1 MGYVEGEKLGD
12 EPQEPRAAGVFVR
25 AGSSLHAGLRRR
37 QGGNTEGGG
46 IPSGP
51 TPTRRRGGR
60 GCRRR
65 DHGAAP
71 FPRRVP
77 GRPDRAARLAV
88 VPLAAARWRDVE
100 VFLRRLA
107 ARSAVVERV
116 WWWKVVAGLVE
127 RGGRAAAA
135 PPRGIPGGEVHDGAG
150 DARVERRA
158 GVGRGRG
165 GGDRERRVEEQRR
178 HLGVLVL
185 PHRQRVDD
193 ARDDDVAPLPR
204 DVRSGGGISENTRE
218 RTRVP
223 GARRVQSL
231 ALGRERALSVR
242 GRRPG
247 LGV

>member
-1 MGYVEGEKLGD
+1 M
-12 EPQEPRAAGVFVR
+12 
-25 AGSSLHAGLRRR
+25 
-37 QGGNTEGGG
+37 
-46 IPSGP
+46 
-51 TPTRRRGGR
+51 
-60 GCRRR
+60 
-65 DHGAAP
+65 
-71 FPRRVP
+71 
-77 GRPDRAARLAV
+77 
-88 VPLAAARWRDVE
+88 AAARWRDVE
-100 VFLRRLA
+100 VFLGRLA

-127 RGGRAAAA
+127 RRGRAAAA
-135 PPRGIPGGEVHDGAG
+135 PARGIPRGEVHDGAG
-150 DARVERRA
+150 DACVERCA

-193 ARDDDVAPLPR
+193 ARDDDVTPLPR

-247 LGV
+247 LGVREEVLLGGAVAAAAFGPVRRGYRLRRASHADRTHPRGAVDAQVPVAALRVKAVVHGECARV

>member
-1 MGYVEGEKLGD
+1 M
-12 EPQEPRAAGVFVR
+12 
-25 AGSSLHAGLRRR
+25 
-37 QGGNTEGGG
+37 T
-46 IPSGP
+46 
-51 TPTRRRGGR
+51 
-60 GCRRR
+60 
-65 DHGAAP
+65 
-71 FPRRVP
+71 
-77 GRPDRAARLAV
+77 
-88 VPLAAARWRDVE
+88 AARWRDVE

-107 ARSAVVERV
+107 ARSAVVESGR
-116 WWWKVVAGLVE
+116 WKVVAGLVE
-127 RGGRAAAA
+127 RRGRAAAA
-135 PPRGIPGGEVHDGAG
+135 PPGGIPGGEVHDGAG
-150 DARVERRA
+150 DACVERRA

-185 PHRQRVDD
+185 PHRQRVDH

-247 LGV
+247 LGVREEVLLGGAVCAAAFGTVRRGYRLRRASHADRTHPRGAVDAQVPVAALRVKAVVHGECARV

>member
-1 MGYVEGEKLGD
+1 MGYIEGEKLGD
-12 EPQEPRAAGVFVR
+12 EPQEPRAACVFVR
-25 AGSSLHAGLRRR
+25 AGSSRRAGLRRR
-37 QGGNTEGGG
+37 QGGNAEGGG

-60 GCRRR
+60 GCCRR
-65 DHGAAP
+65 DHDTAH

-77 GRPDRAARLAV
+77 GRPDRAARLAA
-88 VPLAAARWRDVE
+88 VPLAAARWRAVE

-107 ARSAVVERV
+107 ARSAVVESV
-116 WWWKVVAGLVE
+116 WWWKVVTGLVE

-135 PPRGIPGGEVHDGAG
+135 PPRGISAGEVHDGAG
-150 DARVERRA
+150 DACVERRA

-178 HLGVLVL
+178 HLRVLVL

-218 RTRVP
+218 
-223 GARRVQSL
+223 
-231 ALGRERALSVR
+231 
-242 GRRPG
+242 
-247 LGV
+247 

>member
-1 MGYVEGEKLGD
+1 MTSRGRHRRRRN
-12 EPQEPRAAGVFVR
+12 PIRAHPHPSPRG
-25 AGSSLHAGLRRR
+25 AGL
-37 QGGNTEGGG
+37 
-46 IPSGP
+46 PSSGP
-51 TPTRRRGGR
+51 WRRPFPTSSPRTTRPRRPAGCCTL
-60 GCRRR
+60 GCREVARCR
-65 DHGAAP
+65 S
-71 FPRRVP
+71 VP
-77 GRPDRAARLAV
+77 ATVGCS
-88 VPLAAARWRDVE
+88 
-100 VFLRRLA
+100 LRCCGECL
-107 ARSAVVERV
+107 VG
-116 WWWKVVAGLVE
+116 KVVAGLVE

-150 DARVERRA
+150 DACVERRA